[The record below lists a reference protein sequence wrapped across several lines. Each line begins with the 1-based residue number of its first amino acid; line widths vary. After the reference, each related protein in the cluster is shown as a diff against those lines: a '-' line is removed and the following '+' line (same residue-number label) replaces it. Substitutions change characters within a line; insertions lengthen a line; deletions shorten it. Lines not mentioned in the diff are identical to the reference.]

1 MLLTDTPRGQRWL
14 NNFALSDRAT
24 ASLLLNTVELVGQDA
39 LRDGLLDLISGLPS
53 RLETPIA
60 LVPVRALAS
69 GQIYF
74 PHGRNS
80 KPRLLLSQSFP
91 GSEALIANILT
102 GARRIGGGSNPFV
115 ASPSLANMRAAR
127 CRSIL
132 LVDDFSGSGDQIIR
146 FWRGF
151 KAHPTLRSWLSYHR
165 ITYHVAV
172 FAATPVARKKLERT
186 FGTHRVHIH
195 RMCPTI
201 YNQGW
206 EAGDRQAVI
215 DLCERY
221 RSTALETPALGHGG
235 TGGLLAMSHSAP
247 NNLPVILW
255 QQYRAGNPGWQP
267 FFLDKGVPDDIRPL
281 FAMPDDERRRRSAL
295 RRLGQQKLERVDWT
309 QLPSADAQKMFLA
322 LAAAARRAR
331 DRHAV
336 ADFTGLSL
344 PAARRAIDL
353 CIALQLV
360 DRSLHL
366 TDRGRAELNHA
377 KKIKLPIDDLEL
389 SGSPEPYYPRT
400 LRVGR

>member
-1 MLLTDTPRGQRWL
+1 VLLSDTPWGQLWL

-24 ASLLLNTVELVGQDA
+24 ASLLLDALQLVGQDA
-39 LRDGLLDLISGLPS
+39 LRDGLLDLISGLPN

-60 LVPVRALAS
+60 LVPVRALAP
-69 GQIYF
+69 GQFYF

-80 KPRLLLSQSFP
+80 KPRLLLPQSLP
-91 GSEALIANILT
+91 GSEAVIANILT
-102 GARRIGGGSNPFV
+102 SARRVGGRSNPFV
-115 ASPSLANMRAAR
+115 SSPSLANMRAAR
-127 CRSIL
+127 CRTIL
-132 LVDDFSGSGDQIIR
+132 LVDDFSGSGDQILR

-151 KAHPTLRSWLSYHR
+151 KTHPTLRSWLSYHR
-165 ITYHVAV
+165 ITHHVAV
-172 FAATPVARKKLERT
+172 FGATETARKKLERA
-186 FGTHRVHIH
+186 FGSHRVHIH

-201 YNQGW
+201 YNRGW

-235 TGGLLAMSHSAP
+235 TGGLLAMSHSAS

-255 QQYRAGNPGWQP
+255 QEYRAGYPGWQP
-267 FFLDKGVPDDIRPL
+267 FFLDRGVPDQIRPL
-281 FAMPDDERRRRSAL
+281 FTMTDDERRRASAL
-295 RRLGQQKLERVDWT
+295 RRLGQQKLEQVDWT
-309 QLPSADAQKMFLA
+309 QLGSAGAQKMFLV
-322 LAAAARRAR
+322 LAAAARRPR

-344 PAARRAIDL
+344 LEARMAIDL
-353 CIALQLV
+353 CIALQLL

-366 TDRGRAELNHA
+366 TDRGRAELHHA
-377 KKIKLPIDDLEL
+377 RKIKLPIDDIQLNGT
-389 SGSPEPYYPRT
+389 SEPYYPRN